1 MINLMMEERHFDSW
15 YIYCILMVQMKMFSS
30 YTIEDYQ
37 NKKEMYVESLL
48 QFLKNVM
55 KNARVKL

>member
-1 MINLMMEERHFDSW
+1 
-15 YIYCILMVQMKMFSS
+15 MVQMKMFSS